1 MAEKGCMLSETFEP
15 QVDELELLREQLKK
29 EKDRRRELE
38 LELSLT
44 KQQVDYNNN
53 LYFNF

>member
-1 MAEKGCMLSETFEP
+1 MAEKGYMLSETSEP

-29 EKDRRRELE
+29 EKERRREIE

-53 LYFNF
+53 LYF